1 MNRLLHFLV
10 AGALGGALA
19 GALVGIAEATLIVT
33 ASGSP
38 EEYWL
43 FPFGLFY
50 YGILGAGIGAALAV
64 LATTFVEDAAGVV
77 GLAAAVAFVPLL
89 FAVGRYHVVQRVF
102 HEELVT
108 QSATGLAV
116 HAGLLAAAIGL
127 SAIAFFALRSV
138 ARRQRGFAILVA
150 TLLAGLAISAAVA
163 TATSTGSAVD
173 IMRSASR
180 QQGVNVVMI
189 IADTLRA
196 DAFAQRSGQDVEQ
209 SGISRLAADGV
220 VFERA
225 YAQSSWTRPS
235 IATIL
240 TSLYPSQHG
249 ATHKMDPLP
258 DDVTTIAEAMR
269 EEGYWTAGIVTNINI
284 APIFN
289 FQQGFGEYTYLEPDF
304 YFGATD
310 SATRLAIYKGLRV
323 ARERLFGSYMYFNN
337 YYQDAKIVGD
347 TVRAWLET
355 NPPEPFFLL
364 VHYMDPHDPYFEMPY
379 NGRGVA
385 RVSRPN
391 PAAEEAGPL
400 HELYRQDVAYLDQHL
415 ADLLGQL
422 RSHQVYEN
430 SVIALLA
437 DHGEEFYEHEGWWHG
452 TTLYEEQVRIP
463 LVIKRARETR
473 SGTVDSRPVRTVDV
487 APTVMAAAGLPVP
500 AEFVGRDLF
509 SSTSPGDGGMLAEED
524 LEGNVLS
531 SFMQGEWKIITANP
545 GNPRGLQPIELYHLA
560 EDPAESKNLAAAR
573 PEDVTRL
580 LARMEQ
586 ERRAIDD

>member
-1 MNRLLHFLV
+1 
-10 AGALGGALA
+10 
-19 GALVGIAEATLIVT
+19 
-33 ASGSP
+33 
-38 EEYWL
+38 
-43 FPFGLFY
+43 
-50 YGILGAGIGAALAV
+50 
-64 LATTFVEDAAGVV
+64 
-77 GLAAAVAFVPLL
+77 
-89 FAVGRYHVVQRVF
+89 
-102 HEELVT
+102 
-108 QSATGLAV
+108 
-116 HAGLLAAAIGL
+116 
-127 SAIAFFALRSV
+127 
-138 ARRQRGFAILVA
+138 
-150 TLLAGLAISAAVA
+150 
-163 TATSTGSAVD
+163 
-173 IMRSASR
+173 
-180 QQGVNVVMI
+180 
-189 IADTLRA
+189 
-196 DAFAQRSGQDVEQ
+196 
-209 SGISRLAADGV
+209 
-220 VFERA
+220 
-225 YAQSSWTRPS
+225 
-235 IATIL
+235 
-240 TSLYPSQHG
+240 
-249 ATHKMDPLP
+249 MDPLP